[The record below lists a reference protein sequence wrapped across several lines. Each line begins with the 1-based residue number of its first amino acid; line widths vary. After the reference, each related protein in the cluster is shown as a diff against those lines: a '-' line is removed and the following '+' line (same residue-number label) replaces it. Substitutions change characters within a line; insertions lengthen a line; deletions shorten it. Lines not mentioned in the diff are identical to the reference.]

1 MASQKR
7 LSYHIQKTV
16 ALALP
21 IMLSQ
26 LSHMI
31 IGLSDTFLVG
41 HEGSVEL
48 AGVALGNSI
57 FALVLVGALGLT
69 FSLTPL
75 VAKADG
81 ENNLTDAVGYLKNA
95 ILLFSIVGLFAV
107 GLGYLAAINLDVFQQ
122 KPEVVEQTLIFLA
135 PFMASLLPI
144 MVYQAFKQFI
154 EGLGYT
160 KPAMII
166 NLSSAAL
173 NIVLAVCFING
184 YAGFP
189 KLGVLGIGLAGLIDR
204 TLMMLTMIAYTL
216 TRKEFRRYTS
226 KLTDTKFSWIYISSL
241 LKMGLPISVQMV
253 MEIACF
259 AAGGL
264 LVGTYGAIPL
274 AAHQIALSLAA
285 ATYMAASGIGTAAS
299 IRIGNYLG
307 QRNFVELRT
316 AGMVSIGLTI
326 AFMLFTSLLFVV
338 FRISLPQLFSLD
350 VEVTNIASTLL
361 IFAAVFQISD
371 GMQACAQGCLRGIQ
385 DVNVPTYIVSVSY
398 WILGIPVGYLLSQ
411 ITDWSFYAIW
421 VGLCSGLFFAAIMLV
436 WRFWRI
442 STKQNLLIIAG
453 KEGSDNLA
461 ISH

>member
-1 MASQKR
+1 MATPKK
-7 LSYHIQKTV
+7 LSYHIQKTLV
-16 ALALP
+16 LAFP

-26 LSHMI
+26 LSHML

-41 HEGSVEL
+41 HLGSVPL

-57 FALVLVGALGLT
+57 FSLVLVGALGLT

-81 ENNLTDAVGYLKNA
+81 ENNEADAVGYLKNA
-95 ILLFSIVGLFAV
+95 ILLFTLIGIVAV
-107 GLGYLAAINLDVFQQ
+107 GLGYGVAYNLDVFQQ
-122 KPEVVEQTLIFLA
+122 KEEVVAQTIIFLG

-166 NLSSAAL
+166 NLSSAVL
-173 NIVLAVCFING
+173 NIGLAVCFING
-184 YAGFP
+184 YLGFP

-204 TLMMLTMIAYTL
+204 TLMMLTMIIYTL
-216 TRKEFRRYTS
+216 SRKEFRKYTS
-226 KLTDTKFSWIYISSL
+226 KLSSTAYSWSYSMSL
-241 LKMGLPISVQMV
+241 LKMGLPISIQMV

-259 AAGGL
+259 AAGGI

-274 AAHQIALSLAA
+274 AAHQVALSMAA

-307 QRNFVELRT
+307 QKNYVELRN
-316 AGMVSIGLTI
+316 AGIVSIWLTI
-326 AFMLFTSLLFVV
+326 AFMTITSLMFVI
-338 FRISLPQLFSLD
+338 FRNMLPGLFSD
-350 VEVTNIASTLL
+350 DSQVIEIAAGLL

-371 GMQACAQGCLRGIQ
+371 GIQACTQGCLRGIQ
-385 DVNVPTYIVSVSY
+385 DVTMPTIIVTISY
-398 WILGIPVGYLLSQ
+398 WVLGIPVGYLLSQ
-411 ITDWSFYAIW
+411 VTSWSFYSIW
-421 VGLCSGLFFAAIMLV
+421 VGLCSGLFFASTLLV
-436 WRFWRI
+436 IRFLKI
-442 STKQNLLIIAG
+442 SKYEYLKARFESENPSSFTVG
-453 KEGSDNLA
+453 
-461 ISH
+461 H

>member
-1 MASQKR
+1 MATPKK
-7 LSYHIQKTV
+7 LSYHIRKTMV
-16 ALALP
+16 LALP

-26 LSHMI
+26 LSHML

-41 HEGSVEL
+41 HLGSVPL

-81 ENNLTDAVGYLKNA
+81 EGNEADAVGYLKNA
-95 ILLFSIVGLFAV
+95 IWLFTIIGLVAV
-107 GLGYLAAINLDVFQQ
+107 GFGYAVAYNLDVFQQ
-122 KPEVVEQTLIFLA
+122 KPVVVEQTLIFLG
-135 PFMASLLPI
+135 PFLASLLPI

-166 NLSSAAL
+166 NLSSAVL
-173 NIVLAVCFING
+173 NIGLAVCFING
-184 YAGFP
+184 YLGFP
-189 KLGVLGIGLAGLIDR
+189 KLGVYGIGLAGLIDR
-204 TLMMLTMIAYTL
+204 TLMMLTMIIYTL
-216 TRKEFRRYTS
+216 SRKEFRKYTS
-226 KLTDTKFSWIYISSL
+226 KLSTTKYSWTYALRL
-241 LKMGLPISVQMV
+241 LKMGLPISLQMV

-259 AAGGL
+259 AAGGI

-274 AAHQIALSLAA
+274 AAHQVALSLAA

-307 QRNFVELRT
+307 QKNYVELRT
-316 AGMVSIGLTI
+316 AGNVAIWLTI
-326 AFMLFTSLLFVV
+326 GFMTITSLLFVI
-338 FRISLPQLFSLD
+338 FRNILPGLFSED
-350 VEVTNIASTLL
+350 AQVIEIASGLL

-371 GMQACAQGCLRGIQ
+371 GIQACTQGCLRGIQ
-385 DVNVPTYIVSVSY
+385 DVNVPTYIVTISY
-398 WILGIPVGYLLSQ
+398 WILGIPVGYLLSK

-421 VGLCSGLFFAAIMLV
+421 VGLCSGLFFAALMLV
-436 WRFWRI
+436 FRFWKI
-442 STKQNLLIIAG
+442 SQYNNLKTKFQNEDASSFSVG
-453 KEGSDNLA
+453 
-461 ISH
+461 H